1 MDIDTDVDGLFSRP
15 QSWSALDSLGSLSP
29 LSPSPSGSLGAV
41 ATFASFGDLPIFLHT
56 SDDASPTD
64 LNLSVTEPASPRVS
78 TFLAPNCSTT
88 TFQSTNTFGVPRTPD
103 PNGGTSD
110 DVASDDASDYYTARS
125 SIAHPSPDPAYLSA
139 VRPSRSAG
147 YFSNRFASIADLSR
161 FSVSAYAEPWGSNDN
176 LAASTSGPS
185 SPTVD
190 IGPLVSPSGSIIVS
204 PADDCPSV
212 PTSPP
217 PMYRVSP
224 FPSTENLSN
233 GPPSHLAPPTPSRS
247 WSTISTVL
255 FNRRPISPSLSMA
268 STLASADNS
277 PTKNTFRFPH
287 MSSGKPP
294 RSPSAHSDLAEQA
307 IRCLS
312 PLFGKMLHSTP
323 SSPEPR
329 PPRFDRHPC
338 PLLGRSTSTGPFSG
352 SGSSSSSGH
361 TRTPSK
367 VDNLPEALNWLRDTC
382 IELWIDQEGFRAI
395 RAQFHLG
402 AYTPAPPL
410 FSSPTDEPTYGLA
423 IFLPSRP
430 QRAVYHHGALDSA
443 PVLRR
448 LTLAGTEERDYISRQ
463 ASLTIKANGVY
474 AVCGTEDAP
483 GPGHAPLRWRFE
495 YAVDDLRGE
504 KALTPLSFACAP
516 GLLHAGHGKRVR
528 LMHVLRKNI
537 APKLSAK
544 RAAGDDSALQ
554 GLPELARIPQ
564 GAPRAQSQGRS
575 LHRRTRSSDPS
586 SAPAWPQGQGP
597 PRKARPASVCA
608 ASALPQPSASA
619 SSPGIDVRQRPRGH
633 AHAHSV
639 ASSQLS
645 AHIVSP
651 DELAQ
656 ILEGLPTPDR
666 PRHADYTGARAH
678 PTELSPPPSYYRS
691 RRVQSEMGRV
701 DEVGALVL

>member
-1 MDIDTDVDGLFSRP
+1 MDVDTGADGLFSRP

-29 LSPSPSGSLGAV
+29 LSPTPSGSLGAI
-41 ATFASFGDLPIFLHT
+41 ATFASFGELPIFLHT

-64 LNLSVTEPASPRVS
+64 LNHAATEPASPGCPRVS
-78 TFLAPNCSTT
+78 AFLAPNCSTTT

-103 PNGGTSD
+103 ANGGTSD
-110 DVASDDASDYYTARS
+110 YAGSDDASDYTARS
-125 SIAHPSPDPAYLSA
+125 SIAHVSPDPAYLSA

-190 IGPLVSPSGSIIVS
+190 IGPVVSPSGSIVVS
-204 PADDCPSV
+204 PADDCLSV

-224 FPSTENLSN
+224 LPSADSLSG
-233 GPPSHLAPPTPSRS
+233 GPPSHLAPPAPSRS

-255 FNRRPISPSLSMA
+255 FNRRPISPSLSMT
-268 STLASADNS
+268 STLASADTS
-277 PTKNTFRFPH
+277 PTKSTFRFPH
-287 MSSGKPP
+287 KSSGKPP

-323 SSPEPR
+323 SSPEPP

-338 PLLGRSTSTGPFSG
+338 PLLGRSTSAGPFSG
-352 SGSSSSSGH
+352 SGSGSSSGSGH
-361 TRTPSK
+361 TRAPST
-367 VDNLPEALNWLRDTC
+367 VSNLPEPLNWLRETC

-395 RAQFHLG
+395 RAQFHLA

-410 FSSPTDEPTYGLA
+410 FSSPADEPTYGLA
-423 IFLPSRP
+423 LFRP
-430 QRAVYHHGALDSA
+430 TRPQQQRAVYHHGALDSA

-448 LTLAGTEERDYISRQ
+448 LTLAGSEERDYISRQ

-504 KALTPLSFACAP
+504 KALAPLSFACAP

-528 LMHVLRKNI
+528 LMHVLKKNI
-537 APKLSAK
+537 TPKLSAK
-544 RAAGDDSALQ
+544 RAAGDDLAAAVQ
-554 GLPELARIPQ
+554 GLPDLSNIPQ
-564 GAPRAQSQGRS
+564 GAPRTS

-586 SAPAWPQGQGP
+586 SAPTWLQGP
-597 PRKARPASVCA
+597 TRKARPASVCA
-608 ASALPQPSASA
+608 ASALPPPSTSA
-619 SSPGIDVRQRPRGH
+619 CSPGMGVRQRSRGH

-666 PRHADYTGARAH
+666 PRNDYTSH
-678 PTELSPPPSYYRS
+678 PTELSPPPSYYRN
-691 RRVQSEMGRV
+691 RRVQSEMERV